1 MKIERID
8 QELEKARAKAAEW
21 QAKVRELEKLRQEE
35 ENTQIVQMVRAL
47 NMTPSQLADFLNNQ
61 KAAPA
66 APIREKEVTVHDE
79 D

>member
-47 NMTPSQLADFLNNQ
+47 NMTPSQLADFLKNQ

-66 APIREKEVTVHDE
+66 ASIHEKEVTVHDE
-79 D
+79 N

>member
-66 APIREKEVTVHDE
+66 ASIREKEVTTHDE

>member
-47 NMTPSQLADFLNNQ
+47 NMTPSQLSDFLKNQ
-61 KAAPA
+61 KAAPV

>member
-47 NMTPSQLADFLNNQ
+47 NMTPSQLADFLKNQ
-61 KAAPA
+61 KATPA
-66 APIREKEVTVHDE
+66 ASIREKEVTVHDE